1 MQSNQIDNQI
11 REKLKAR
18 EIEPSTKSWDRL
30 DAMLSVQEE
39 KKTKKGFLWLYIAA
53 SFFVFFGLGLF
64 LLNSGETSKINP
76 QAPVIVTVEKA
87 TDSVQTNKGDNIFI
101 ETQQSILVQN
111 ETKLVKKQHSIKTE
125 TIKHASL
132 IPDQISSIEQN
143 LTNNQQPITSNAYK
157 YISPER
163 LLAEVQNES
172 KSSPFESKISAKKTI
187 KVDANALLSK
197 VEKELD
203 ESYRETT
210 LDKLNRNY
218 NSIKSAVANRN
229 YE

>member
-1 MQSNQIDNQI
+1 MQSNKIDNQI
-11 REKLKAR
+11 REKLNAR
-18 EIEPSTKSWDRL
+18 EIEASAKSWDRL
-30 DAMLSVQEE
+30 DAMLSVKEE
-39 KKTKKGFLWLYIAA
+39 KKPKKGFLWLYIAA
-53 SFFVFFGLGLF
+53 SFLVFFGLGFF
-64 LLNSGETSKINP
+64 LLNSEETLPMN
-76 QAPVIVTVEKA
+76 QQVPVIVDVEKII
-87 TDSVQTNKGDNIFI
+87 DSTQTNKVDNILI

-143 LTNNQQPITSNAYK
+143 LANNQQLITSNAYK